1 MCGIVG
7 YVGPRKARALLLQGL
22 EKLEYRGYDSAG
34 ISVLDGDRIDAVRA
48 VGNLSALRAA
58 IDGVDANRAKLARA
72 SAPVA
77 LAERPAPETGIGHT
91 RWATHGRVTAENA
104 HPHFDTTESVH
115 IVVNGIVE
123 NYIALK
129 AKLLEEAHPTPVF
142 TSETDAEVIAH
153 LVAHHYDGDL
163 AAAVRAAYS
172 EMRGHYAFVA
182 MSAHDPGELVGVR
195 RECPL
200 IIGRGDGEQFIASAI
215 PAFMHETREV
225 QYIEDQE
232 LVILRCDGVEFQ
244 SVGGT
249 PIEREIVHI
258 DWDEDTAEK
267 QGYETFMLKEINEQ
281 ADAVAETIGERAAR
295 GWGIDLGLVP
305 TGNSID
311 DEFLATLR
319 RVTVVACGTAFH
331 AGLIGRYAIEQW
343 ARVPVEVEVAS
354 EYRYRNPVVGPGE
367 LVIGIS
373 RSGETADTLAAM
385 RLARERG
392 ARVMAITNV
401 MGAQATREADG
412 VLYTRAGLE
421 IGVAATKTFV
431 AQITAMYLVA
441 LRLAEVRG
449 TMSRKQLKPVISDLK
464 RLPHMITEFM
474 QRDVSPIHAIAERY
488 YDSGFFLYLGR
499 HIGLPVAL
507 EGALKL
513 KEISYIATDAYA
525 AGEMKHGPIALLS
538 DNTPVVVVATESPV
552 LEKVISNMQE
562 VRARGANVIAIATES
577 DETIAAHADDVI
589 RVPATDWMLAPLL
602 AVIPLQLLAYN
613 IARLRGLNVDQPR
626 NLAKTVTVE

>member
-7 YVGPRKARALLLQGL
+7 YVGPRNVRPLLLAGL

-34 ISVLDGDRIDAVRA
+34 ISVLEGERIDAVRA
-48 VGNLSALRAA
+48 VGNLGALRSALAGRDQARGAETAA
-58 IDGVDANRAKLARA
+58 
-72 SAPVA
+72 VA
-77 LAERPAPETGIGHT
+77 LAERPQPETGIGHT
-91 RWATHGRVTAENA
+91 RWATHGRVTEENA
-104 HPHFDTTESVH
+104 HPHFDTTDSVH

-129 AKLLEEAHPTPVF
+129 AQLMEHGAVF

-153 LVAHHYDGDL
+153 LVAHLYQGDL
-163 AAAVRAAYS
+163 VEAVRAAYAQL
-172 EMRGHYAFVA
+172 RGHYAFVA
-182 MSAHDPGELVGVR
+182 MSAHEPGVLVGAR

-200 IIGRGDGEQFIASAI
+200 IVGRGDGEQFIASAI
-215 PAFMHETREV
+215 PAFLGETRRV
-225 QYIEDQE
+225 QYMSDDEI
-232 LVILRCDGVEFQ
+232 VVLRPDGVEFF
-244 SVGGT
+244 T
-249 PIEREIVHI
+249 PAGEPIDHEVVEIE
-258 DWDEDTAEK
+258 WDTEQAEK

-295 GWGIDLGLVP
+295 GWGIDLGDL
-305 TGNSID
+305 GRID
-311 DEFLATLR
+311 DELLR
-319 RVTVVACGTAFH
+319 RIRRIVIVACGTAHH

-343 ARVPVEVEVAS
+343 ARVPVEVDVAS
-354 EYRYRNPVVGPGE
+354 EYRYRNPVVGPDD
-367 LVIGIS
+367 LVVGIS
-373 RSGETADTLAAM
+373 QSGETLDTIVAM
-385 RLARERG
+385 RTARERG
-392 ARVMAITNV
+392 AAVLAVTNV

-431 AQITAMYLVA
+431 SQITAMYLIA

-449 TMSRKQLKPVISDLK
+449 TMDRRQLKPVISELK
-464 RLPHMITEFM
+464 RLPHL
-474 QRDVSPIHAIAERY
+474 IAELLES
-488 YDSGFFLYLGR
+488 DLSGIEAVARAHYEAPFFLYLGR

-525 AGEMKHGPIALLS
+525 AGEMKHGPIALL
-538 DNTPVVVVATESPV
+538 DKNTPVVVVANESPV
-552 LEKVISNMQE
+552 KEKVISNMQE
-562 VRARGANVIAIATES
+562 VRARGARVIAVAS
-577 DETIAAHADDVI
+577 DGDQEMTQHADEII
-589 RVPATDWMLAPLL
+589 RIPRTDWMLAPLL